1 MQNRFGTMSC
11 QNRFLYHIY
20 FSFNE
25 VNDNI
30 YCNGIRRGAIVVKN
44 GINDFIVNLNL
55 QYVVLTVA
63 LQSKEEPLLLDH

>member
-11 QNRFLYHIY
+11 QTRFLYHIY
-20 FSFNE
+20 FSFNK

-30 YCNGIRRGAIVVKN
+30 SIVGKN